1 MDGYLWCFFQKSKGN
16 NLNIKVNIIMKQLGS
31 IFRLPTANTQ
41 PSKRCVN
48 DAWFP
53 AYYDSNSNRVVGAG
67 NPD

>member
-1 MDGYLWCFFQKSKGN
+1 
-16 NLNIKVNIIMKQLGS
+16 MKQLGS